1 MRLKYLNLKYAL
13 VNIGYMLLISGSLG
27 FAYNYLSQSGFDDGT
42 AGTTMSLVS
51 LFGALLG
58 PVAADVVDRSSKV
71 TQKMFITAS
80 MFVCAAFSAILL
92 LIPSGS
98 FLILPVVVISFMCS
112 TIGMPLLNGMAFI
125 YKRFGGVID
134 YGLCRGLGSAAFA
147 LGSFF
152 IGKIWAGIG
161 RNTLPFWVMVAA
173 LLTLLAVQLMPN
185 PPRGDADDE
194 LSQKGESISILQ
206 FFGRY
211 KNVAV
216 VALSLVLMFF
226 CNFIILNYMAKVI
239 GAFETSDVEG
249 VQGMAFLIQAMV
261 EVPAML
267 GFSRLMRRFE
277 IRTIL
282 VAASVLYSIKHIVVL
297 MCNSVPVLY
306 AAMVLQMVSYA
317 PLIPATVYFS
327 DESVAEADQNKG
339 QAVFAT
345 ASTVG
350 SLLASFVGGWLFLFF
365 DVRLVLTVGVVSSVL
380 GTILM
385 AVGVRLD
392 SNA

>member
-161 RNTLPFWVMVAA
+161 RNTLPIWVMVAA

>member
-1 MRLKYLNLKYAL
+1 
-13 VNIGYMLLISGSLG
+13 
-27 FAYNYLSQSGFDDGT
+27 
-42 AGTTMSLVS
+42 MSLVS

-92 LIPSGS
+92 LIPLGS

-161 RNTLPFWVMVAA
+161 RNTLPIWVMVAA

>member
-161 RNTLPFWVMVAA
+161 RNTLPIWVMVAA

-385 AVGVRLD
+385 ALGVRLD

>member
-98 FLILPVVVISFMCS
+98 ILILPVVVISFMCS

-161 RNTLPFWVMVAA
+161 RNTLPIWVMVAA

>member
-161 RNTLPFWVMVAA
+161 RNTLPIWVMVAA

-282 VAASVLYSIKHIVVL
+282 VAASVLYSTKHIVVL

>member
-161 RNTLPFWVMVAA
+161 RNTLPIWVMVAA

-392 SNA
+392 SNP

>member
-58 PVAADVVDRSSKV
+58 PAAADVVDRSSKV

-92 LIPSGS
+92 LIPLGS

-161 RNTLPFWVMVAA
+161 RNTLPIWVMVAA

-282 VAASVLYSIKHIVVL
+282 VAASVLYSTKHIVVL

>member
-1 MRLKYLNLKYAL
+1 
-13 VNIGYMLLISGSLG
+13 MLLISGSLG

-161 RNTLPFWVMVAA
+161 RNTLPIWVMVAA

>member
-98 FLILPVVVISFMCS
+98 FLILPVVVLSFMCS

-161 RNTLPFWVMVAA
+161 RNTLPIWVMVAA

-282 VAASVLYSIKHIVVL
+282 VAASVLYSTKHIVVL